1 MYIID
6 DVWMYIKQFIFHDIK
21 IHGKHLEDNKHI
33 KKYNSIIKEIPM
45 LLHENDSIRIVYNS
59 AMKPI
64 RIVKFVYVIK
74 QKNIRRLVI
83 EYNIYKNQDYKKEY
97 YALLNNYNKI
107 NK

>member
-6 DVWMYIKQFIFHDIK
+6 DVWLYIKCFLFHNIK
-21 IHGKHLEDNKHI
+21 IHGKHLEDNKDI

-74 QKNIRRLVI
+74 HKKIRRLVI
-83 EYNIYKNQDYKKEY
+83 EYNIFREKDYKKEY
-97 YALLNNYNKI
+97 YALLNKKI
-107 NK
+107 